1 MRKFLTIA
9 LAAAALTGFA
19 GSTVAGVGQAVKVSP
34 VSMIEKAQ
42 WNDCHDWDGHKHMC
56 RDKDWDH
63 HHDRGFMGEKSCRM
77 HGHDHFLGEDGHWH
91 ECPHKGGY

>member
-9 LAAAALTGFA
+9 LALAAVTGFA
-19 GSTVAGVGQAVKVSP
+19 GSTIAGSGQAVKVSP